1 MAKPKTRNWIQNHV
15 KDPHV
20 KKSKS
25 EGYRSRAS
33 YKLLEMDEKD
43 KLLKPGM
50 TVVDLGAAPG
60 GWSQV
65 ASKALGD
72 KGLLVAVDLL
82 PLKPITGVRALKG
95 DIADDRVIKRLQG
108 LMDMKRA
115 DLVMSD
121 MAPHLA
127 GIADIDGPKIMD
139 LANLTMVVCEKVLKK
154 EGCLV
159 VKLFHYE
166 EVHGFVRR
174 LRTVFNTLRIRKPAS
189 SRASS
194 SEFYVVAKGYKGC
207 VRCCYE

>member
-72 KGLLVAVDLL
+72 KGFLVAVDLL
-82 PLKPITGVRALKG
+82 PLKPISGVRALKG

-159 VKLFHYE
+159 LKLFHYD

>member
-33 YKLLEMDEKD
+33 YKLLEIDEKD

-72 KGLLVAVDLL
+72 KGFLVAVDLL
-82 PLKPITGVRALKG
+82 PLKPIAGVRALKG

-194 SEFYVVAKGYKGC
+194 SEFYAVAKGYKGC

>member
-33 YKLLEMDEKD
+33 YKLLEIDEKD

-82 PLKPITGVRALKG
+82 PLEPITGVRALKG

-108 LMDMKRA
+108 LVDMKRA

-159 VKLFHYE
+159 LKLFHYD

>member
-1 MAKPKTRNWIQNHV
+1 MAKPKTRKWIQNHV

-33 YKLLEMDEKD
+33 YKLLEIDEKD

-82 PLKPITGVRALKG
+82 PLEPITGVRALKG

-159 VKLFHYE
+159 LKLFHYD

>member
-82 PLKPITGVRALKG
+82 PLEPITGVRALKG

-174 LRTVFNTLRIRKPAS
+174 LRTVFNTLRVRKPAS

>member
-33 YKLLEMDEKD
+33 YKLLQIDEKD

-72 KGLLVAVDLL
+72 KGFLVAVDLL
-82 PLKPITGVRALKG
+82 PLKPIAGVRALKG

>member
-82 PLKPITGVRALKG
+82 PLEPITGVRALKG

-139 LANLTMVVCEKVLKK
+139 LANMTMAVSKKVLKK

>member
-82 PLKPITGVRALKG
+82 PLEPITGVRALKG

-139 LANLTMVVCEKVLKK
+139 LANLTMVVCDKVLKK

>member
-33 YKLLEMDEKD
+33 YKLLEIDEKD

-82 PLKPITGVRALKG
+82 PLEPITGVCALKG

>member
-82 PLKPITGVRALKG
+82 PLEPITGVRALKG

-159 VKLFHYE
+159 LKLFHYD

>member
-20 KKSKS
+20 KKSRS

-33 YKLLEMDEKD
+33 YKLLQIDDKD

-82 PLKPITGVRALKG
+82 PLEPITGVRALKG

-121 MAPHLA
+121 MAPQLA

>member
-82 PLKPITGVRALKG
+82 PLEPIAGVRALKG

>member
-1 MAKPKTRNWIQNHV
+1 
-15 KDPHV
+15 
-20 KKSKS
+20 
-25 EGYRSRAS
+25 
-33 YKLLEMDEKD
+33 
-43 KLLKPGM
+43 
-50 TVVDLGAAPG
+50 
-60 GWSQV
+60 
-65 ASKALGD
+65 
-72 KGLLVAVDLL
+72 
-82 PLKPITGVRALKG
+82 
-95 DIADDRVIKRLQG
+95 
-108 LMDMKRA
+108 MKRA

-121 MAPHLA
+121 MAPNLA

>member
-1 MAKPKTRNWIQNHV
+1 M

-82 PLKPITGVRALKG
+82 PLEPITGVRALKG

-121 MAPHLA
+121 MAPNLA

-174 LRTVFNTLRIRKPAS
+174 LRTVFNTLRVRKPAS

>member
-82 PLKPITGVRALKG
+82 PLEPITGVRALKG

>member
-72 KGLLVAVDLL
+72 KGFLVAVDLL
-82 PLKPITGVRALKG
+82 PLKPVAGVRALKG

>member
-82 PLKPITGVRALKG
+82 PLEPITGVRALKG

-121 MAPHLA
+121 MAPNLA

-174 LRTVFNTLRIRKPAS
+174 LRTVFNTLRVRKPAS

>member
-72 KGLLVAVDLL
+72 KGFLVAIDLL
-82 PLKPITGVRALKG
+82 PLKPLAGVRALKG

>member
-33 YKLLEMDEKD
+33 YKLLQIDEKD
-43 KLLKPGM
+43 KLLRLGM

-65 ASKALGD
+65 ASRAVGK
-72 KGLLVAVDLL
+72 KGLVLAVDLL
-82 PLKPITGVRALKG
+82 PFKSIPGVRAIKG
-95 DIADDRVIKRLQG
+95 DIADDRVVKRLQG

-115 DLVMSD
+115 DLIMSD
-121 MAPHLA
+121 MAPNLA
-127 GIADIDGPKIMD
+127 GIGDIDGPKIMD

-154 EGCLV
+154 EGFLV
-159 VKLFHYE
+159 VKLFHHE

-174 LRTVFNTLRIRKPAS
+174 LRTVFNTLKIRKPAS

>member
-33 YKLLEMDEKD
+33 YKLLQIDEKD
-43 KLLKPGM
+43 KLLKLGM

-65 ASKALGD
+65 ASKAVGK
-72 KGLLVAVDLL
+72 KGLVLAVDLL
-82 PLKPITGVRALKG
+82 PFKSIPGVRALKG
-95 DIADDRVIKRLQG
+95 DIADDRVVKRLQG

-121 MAPHLA
+121 MAPNLA
-127 GIADIDGPKIMD
+127 GIGDIDGPKIMD

-159 VKLFHYE
+159 VKLFHHE

-174 LRTVFNTLRIRKPAS
+174 LRTVFNTLKIRKPAS

-194 SEFYVVAKGYKGC
+194 SEFYVVAKGYKRVC
-207 VRCCYE
+207 EVLL

>member
-20 KKSKS
+20 KKSNS

-159 VKLFHYE
+159 LKLFHYD

-194 SEFYVVAKGYKGC
+194 SEFYVVAKGFKGVC
-207 VRCCYE
+207 EVLL

>member
-25 EGYRSRAS
+25 ERYRSRAS
-33 YKLLEMDEKD
+33 YKLLEIDEKD

-65 ASKALGD
+65 ASKALGE

-82 PLKPITGVRALKG
+82 PLEPITGVRALKG

>member
-72 KGLLVAVDLL
+72 KGFLVAVDLL
-82 PLKPITGVRALKG
+82 PLKPVAGVRALKG

-159 VKLFHYE
+159 LKLFHYD

>member
-82 PLKPITGVRALKG
+82 PLEPITGVRALKG

-194 SEFYVVAKGYKGC
+194 SEFYVVAKEYKGC

>member
-82 PLKPITGVRALKG
+82 PLEPITGVRALKG

-159 VKLFHYE
+159 DKYSIFTIYS
-166 EVHGFVRR
+166 
-174 LRTVFNTLRIRKPAS
+174 IKI
-189 SRASS
+189 
-194 SEFYVVAKGYKGC
+194 
-207 VRCCYE
+207 

>member
-82 PLKPITGVRALKG
+82 PLEPITGVRALKG

-108 LMDMKRA
+108 LVDMKRA

>member
-82 PLKPITGVRALKG
+82 PLEPITGVRALKG

-139 LANLTMVVCEKVLKK
+139 LANLTTVVCEKVLKK

>member
-33 YKLLEMDEKD
+33 YKLLQIDEKD
-43 KLLKPGM
+43 KLLKLGM

-65 ASKALGD
+65 ASRAVGK
-72 KGLLVAVDLL
+72 KGLVLAVDLL
-82 PLKPITGVRALKG
+82 PFKSIPGVRAIKG
-95 DIADDRVIKRLQG
+95 DIADDRVVKRLQG

-115 DLVMSD
+115 DLIMSD
-121 MAPHLA
+121 MAPNLA
-127 GIADIDGPKIMD
+127 GIGDIDGPKIMD

>member
-72 KGLLVAVDLL
+72 KGFLVAVDLL
-82 PLKPITGVRALKG
+82 PLKPISGVRALKG

-139 LANLTMVVCEKVLKK
+139 LANLTMVVCDKVLKK

>member
-72 KGLLVAVDLL
+72 KGLLVAVDLS
-82 PLKPITGVRALKG
+82 PLEPITGVRALKG

>member
-72 KGLLVAVDLL
+72 KGFLVAVDLL
-82 PLKPITGVRALKG
+82 PLKPISGVRALKG

>member
-33 YKLLEMDEKD
+33 YKLLEIDEKD

-72 KGLLVAVDLL
+72 KGFLVAVDLL
-82 PLKPITGVRALKG
+82 PLKPIAGVRALKG

-139 LANLTMVVCEKVLKK
+139 LANMTMAVSKKVLKK